1 MSKLTS
7 SSTIFSLPKRPN
19 NSKSNVQARALTAR
33 EHEAEA
39 QLRGLRCIASRQR
52 FQHSLRGRSKCL
64 RSWSLSS
71 RYQLLRHLASSLDE
85 IVYESN
91 SGGLLDVQHDMDAL
105 KMYDGAYWRSLFD
118 SRVGK
123 TTWPYGS
130 GVRSKKEW
138 ENRDT
143 VALTACLA
151 PSFLFSIFLRKQ
163 TERCTKECSHYSVNV
178 VRSGDC
184 LASVSEIVRFNFFFY
199 HLKFS
204 QQPNKDY

>member
-19 NSKSNVQARALTAR
+19 NSESNVQAWALTAR

-85 IVYESN
+85 IVYGSN
-91 SGGLLDVQHDMDAL
+91 SGGLLDVQHNMDAL
-105 KMYDGAYWRSLFD
+105 KMYDSMYWRPLFN
-118 SRVGK
+118 SRMGK
-123 TTWPYGS
+123 TTWPYDF
-130 GVRSKKEW
+130 GVWSKKEW

-143 VALTACLA
+143 VALTAYPV
-151 PSFLFSIFLRKQ
+151 PSFLFGFFLWKQ
-163 TERCTKECSHYSVNV
+163 TERCREEYSHCSVNV

-184 LASVSEIVRFNFFFY
+184 LASVSEIVRFNFFF
-199 HLKFS
+199 LS
-204 QQPNKDY
+204 P